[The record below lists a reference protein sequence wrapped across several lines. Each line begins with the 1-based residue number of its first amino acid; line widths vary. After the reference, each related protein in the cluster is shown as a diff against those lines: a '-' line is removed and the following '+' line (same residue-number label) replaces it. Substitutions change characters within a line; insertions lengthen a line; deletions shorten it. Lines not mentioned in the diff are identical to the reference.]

1 MRIGLVISDLGP
13 GGAQRVL
20 TSLAGAWSARAN
32 DVHLLPLHGGPDQD
46 FYAVA
51 PTVHVQHMALPVG
64 RTGAIGKLW
73 RNVGRVCALRRALRA
88 LQPDVIV
95 SFIDQSNVVTLLAA
109 AGTKMPVIVSER
121 TDPRQ
126 SQSGRMWSLL
136 SRLTYPLARSL
147 VVQTSEIAA
156 YYGSWR
162 LRSVATIPNPVYPPP
177 APDGAERSDL
187 RTPYV
192 LAVGRLSH
200 EKGID
205 LLLAAFT
212 DVASRFPDWSLVIVG
227 SGPERQRLEAQ
238 ALELGISGR
247 CDFLGEVREVATV
260 MKDASLFVLPSR
272 TEGFPNS
279 LCEAMACG
287 ITSVATDCPSGPRH
301 IVSDGVD
308 GVLVPTENAQA
319 LAQAMSALMADPT
332 TRRRLGD
339 AARTIT
345 ERFSVSRVLALWDD
359 VLQDATAG

>member
-20 TSLAGAWSARAN
+20 TSLAGAWSARGD

-46 FYAVA
+46 FYAIA
-51 PTVHVQHMALPVG
+51 PTVHVQHLALPVG
-64 RTGAIGKLW
+64 STGAVGKLW
-73 RNVGRVCALRRALRA
+73 RNVGRVRALRRALRA
-88 LQPDVIV
+88 LQPDVVV
-95 SFIDQSNVVTLLAA
+95 SFIDQSNVVALLASV
-109 AGTKMPVIVSER
+109 GTGMPVIVSER

-136 SRLTYPLARSL
+136 TRLTYPLARSL

-156 YYGSWR
+156 HYADWR

-177 APDGAERSDL
+177 VPDGADRSGL

-192 LAVGRLSH
+192 LAVSRLSH

-205 LLLAAFT
+205 LLLAAFA
-212 DVASRFPDWSLVIVG
+212 DVAPRFPEWSLVIAG
-227 SGPERQRLEAQ
+227 SGPERQTLEAQ

-247 CDFLGEVREVATV
+247 CDFLGEVGDVASV
-260 MKDASLFVLPSR
+260 MKDASVFVLPSR
-272 TEGFPNS
+272 TEGFPNA

-287 ITSVATDCPSGPRH
+287 IASIATDYPSGPRH
-301 IVSDGVD
+301 IVRDGVD
-308 GVLVPTENAQA
+308 GVLVPTENADD
-319 LAQAMSALMADPT
+319 LAQAMSAPMANPA

-339 AARTIT
+339 AARAIT
-345 ERFSVSRVLALWDD
+345 DRFSVSRVLALWED
-359 VLQDATAG
+359 VLRDAAAG